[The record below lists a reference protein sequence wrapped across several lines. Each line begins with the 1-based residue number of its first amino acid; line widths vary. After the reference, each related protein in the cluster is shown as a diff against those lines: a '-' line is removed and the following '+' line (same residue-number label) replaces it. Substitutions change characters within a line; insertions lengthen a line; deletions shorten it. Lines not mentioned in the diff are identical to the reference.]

1 MHNYSYV
8 RAQDASLVM
17 DICRQSLIFDDPRE
31 VAACLR
37 AVAADPAVAILRV
50 KNRLSHAY
58 DSRRSAG
65 YRDVALN
72 LRLDTPETRRLGL
85 AHHVCEVREAKRG
98 ASEASNRGRCRRFPR
113 P

>member
-1 MHNYSYV
+1 M
-8 RAQDASLVM
+8 
-17 DICRQSLIFDDPRE
+17 
-31 VAACLR
+31 
-37 AVAADPAVAILRV
+37 AILRV

-85 AHHVCEVREAKRG
+85 AHHVCEVREASK
-98 ASEASNRGRCRRFPR
+98 ASTRERCHSFSVS
-113 P
+113 

>member
-50 KNRLSHAY
+50 KNRLSPAY

-98 ASEASNRGRCRRFPR
+98 ASKASSRERCHRFPR